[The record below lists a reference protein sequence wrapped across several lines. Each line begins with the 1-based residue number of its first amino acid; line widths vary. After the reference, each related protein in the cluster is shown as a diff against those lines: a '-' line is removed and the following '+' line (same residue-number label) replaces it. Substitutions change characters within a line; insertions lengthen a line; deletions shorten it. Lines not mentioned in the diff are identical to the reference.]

1 MPTQYFNKFTARG
14 INTNGYSAGLKS
26 AVAIYVDERPISA
39 NGNSTILDPNL
50 YDVERVEFLRGP
62 QGTLFGSNSLAGA
75 MRIIT
80 KSPDLDDF
88 EASASADLG
97 LTGSHALR
105 QRYNAMLNV
114 PIMTDEM
121 GLRVTGYYR
130 NEDGWVDNIRTG
142 IKHSNSMEAYC
153 GRAILPMQPTD
164 RRQKLGKASNR

>member
-1 MPTQYFNKFTARG
+1 MFLCIFFFFSSRRRHTRCALVTGVQTCALP
-14 INTNGYSAGLKS
+14 IC
-26 AVAIYVDERPISA
+26 AVAIYGDELPIAA

-80 KSPDLDDF
+80 KSPDLNDY
-88 EASASADLG
+88 EASASVDLG
-97 LTGSHALR
+97 LTGSHSVR
-105 QRYNAMLNV
+105 QRYNAMVNV

-130 NEDGWVDNIRTG
+130 NEDGWVDNIG
-142 IKHSNSMEAYC
+142 
-153 GRAILPMQPTD
+153 TD
-164 RRQKLGKASNR
+164 RKSTRLNPSH